1 MSAAVEDKPELIGS
15 RRAPAGDAEQDTG
28 EDVVSDVRGQPTEA
42 SSSQDPKGKNVN
54 IGTEGE
60 EKPKPSKLKRIWETI
75 DLDLGTLLM
84 MFKYVCSFGSL

>member
-15 RRAPAGDAEQDTG
+15 RRAPAVDAEQDAG
-28 EDVVSDVRGQPTEA
+28 EDAANDVRDHPTEA
-42 SSSQDPKGKNVN
+42 SSSADPKGKNVN

-60 EKPKPSKLKRIWETI
+60 EKPKPSKLKRIWKKI

-84 MFKYVCSFGSL
+84 MFKYVYSFGIL